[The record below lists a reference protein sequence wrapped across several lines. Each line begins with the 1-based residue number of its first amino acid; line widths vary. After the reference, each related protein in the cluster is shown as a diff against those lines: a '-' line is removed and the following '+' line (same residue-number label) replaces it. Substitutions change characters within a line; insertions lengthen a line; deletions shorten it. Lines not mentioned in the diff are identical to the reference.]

1 MPLKGLRIKADRSID
16 VRGETCPYPVL
27 KAGAALRQMSP
38 GEVLEVLVDYEVS
51 VETGLPSFCEKH
63 NCAYQVEEDQGF
75 WRFYIE
81 KSEEF

>member
-1 MPLKGLRIKADRSID
+1 MK
-16 VRGETCPYPVL
+16 
-27 KAGAALRQMSP
+27 P

-63 NCAYQVEEDQGF
+63 NCAYHVEEDPRGF

-81 KSEEF
+81 KSEDF